1 MILLKKFINEQNLKN
16 RKMIT
21 KQLRLKKET
30 ENNLKLIEEAKIANP
45 EVPKAKDVKE
55 PDMMEEFKSMVNG
68 SAFIQQPTAKKSKLV
83 MSGALA
89 AKNKTELSICICGNL
104 NPMHRGYCTDCVK
117 NLKAKYDLL
126 L

>member
-21 KQLRLKKET
+21 KQLRLKKDT
-30 ENNLKLIEEAKIANP
+30 ENTLKLMEEAKIANP
-45 EVPKAKDVKE
+45 EVPKPKEAAAKE
-55 PDMMEEFKSMVNG
+55 PDMMEEFKSLVTG
-68 SAFIQQPTAKKSKLV
+68 SAFIQPSAAKKGKLA

-89 AKNKTELSICICGNL
+89 AKNKTELSICSCGNL

-117 NLKAKYDLL
+117 KLKAKYD
-126 L
+126 